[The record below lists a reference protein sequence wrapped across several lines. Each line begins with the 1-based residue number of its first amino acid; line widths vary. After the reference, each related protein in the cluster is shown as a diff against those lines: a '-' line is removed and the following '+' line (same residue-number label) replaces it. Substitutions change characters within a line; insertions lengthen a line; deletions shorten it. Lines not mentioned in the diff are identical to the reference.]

1 MDEGD
6 RGVKSAPSRAPC
18 CTQQGGR
25 GGPYQRHVKR
35 LRSQSL
41 DTGAPLMPPPFVP
54 TLWGDGGTSINNAG
68 DNSMDSNS
76 DSDEDFNKNGEL
88 QQVNVMNLLQSGGGP
103 PTESRRL
110 TQNYHNRKYE

>member
-1 MDEGD
+1 MDEGE
-6 RGVKSAPSRAPC
+6 RGVKSAPSKAP
-18 CTQQGGR
+18 QQGGG

-54 TLWGDGGTSINNAG
+54 TLWGDGGTVG
-68 DNSMDSNS
+68 DHSDSNS
-76 DSDEDFNKNGEL
+76 DSDEELNGE
-88 QQVNVMNLLQSGGGP
+88 QQVNVMNLLQSGGP
-103 PTESRRL
+103 NPESRRL

>member
-1 MDEGD
+1 MDEGE
-6 RGVKSAPSRAPC
+6 RGVKSAPSKAP
-18 CTQQGGR
+18 QQGG

-54 TLWGDGGTSINNAG
+54 TLWGDGGTVG
-68 DNSMDSNS
+68 DHSDSNS
-76 DSDEDFNKNGEL
+76 DSDEELNGE
-88 QQVNVMNLLQSGGGP
+88 QQVNVMNLLQSGGP
-103 PTESRRL
+103 NPESRRL

>member
-1 MDEGD
+1 MDEGE
-6 RGVKSAPSRAPC
+6 RGVKSAPSKAP
-18 CTQQGGR
+18 QQGGG

-54 TLWGDGGTSINNAG
+54 TLWGDGGTSSNIAG

-103 PTESRRL
+103 P
-110 TQNYHNRKYE
+110 QNYHNRKYE